1 MGLIEVTILIICGV
15 RLVANAVGG
24 HPVGAIIDAVI
35 IGLLIACYKW
45 AGDMRDD
52 L

>member
-15 RLVANAVGG
+15 RLVANAVTG
-24 HPVGAIIDAVI
+24 HPVAALVDAVI
-35 IGLLIACYKW
+35 VGLLIVCYKW